1 MDKYEFNIKVEQI
14 KKLVNKGDFETAMKI
29 ADTIDWRRVRSTSL
43 LTMISQ
49 IYEKNAEY
57 QDAKDILL
65 LAYERAP
72 LGKGLLY
79 KLTDLALRENN
90 IQEAEAY
97 YREFCE
103 LSGDDP
109 RQYLLRF
116 LILEAKDA
124 PLEQQINSLER
135 YCQEELD
142 EKWLYHLAELYHQA
156 NQADDCVRICDKIML
171 MFGLGKYVDD
181 RLMSREVFLY
191 FSYSAN
197 LDAGSLAKLYAN
209 LLTYGTPDSDIYRMY
224 ERAMEE
230 FAVDQLFKERI
241 DGALAVLYR
250 KLIYPELID
259 TQMARVLPGILKS
272 CRVECR
278 EPAMKYVVVRHEEQM
293 TEDAYVLN
301 EGTAYVP
308 LFSERD
314 LVLFQDENET
324 RYARVNCAIQPVF
337 TDMEELLQTCFEMNP
352 MHPFLFM
359 NACAKAC
366 RKEVLTG
373 DDAILLEHAD
383 QKMELHPLFR
393 AKVLSAIVRYY
404 KRMADG
410 IEDAKKD
417 GSVSYLL
424 SLDKDQLTRDE
435 RNGVCGTLIRCGHF
449 SEAYEMVCRYGLE
462 GLPVNLLLRLCGRM
476 LLQNLFDRDD
486 HLLYLTWYVFEH
498 EKPDSVI
505 LDYLCEHFNGTVDQM
520 YRVLMQGLRL
530 RVETY
535 DLEERLVA
543 QMLFTGNTAKL
554 DRVFELYASR
564 KKTGENIVRAYF
576 TVKSVEYFLENRPT
590 DDKVFAFLEGAV
602 QGSSDRERIPDIY
615 LLALT
620 KYYAT
625 LPESTTRLISVMT
638 SSAIGALTTTP

>member
-1 MDKYEFNIKVEQI
+1 MR
-14 KKLVNKGDFETAMKI
+14 AS
-29 ADTIDWRRVRSTSL
+29 RS
-43 LTMISQ
+43 
-49 IYEKNAEY
+49 
-57 QDAKDILL
+57 
-65 LAYERAP
+65 
-72 LGKGLLY
+72 
-79 KLTDLALRENN
+79 
-90 IQEAEAY
+90 
-97 YREFCE
+97 YREFYRRLLTE
-103 LSGDDP
+103 LYGLYP
-109 RQYLLRF
+109 ETE
-116 LILEAKDA
+116 ILEALCAMLIRGDCRETA
-124 PLEQQINSLER
+124 CFEWYSRALEADLSLTR
-135 YCQEELD
+135 
-142 EKWLYHLAELYHQA
+142 LYEYYLYA
-156 NQADDCVRICDKIML
+156 MPEN
-171 MFGLGKYVDD
+171 YD

-404 KRMADG
+404 KRM
-410 IEDAKKD
+410 
-417 GSVSYLL
+417 
-424 SLDKDQLTRDE
+424 
-435 RNGVCGTLIRCGHF
+435 
-449 SEAYEMVCRYGLE
+449 
-462 GLPVNLLLRLCGRM
+462 RM
-476 LLQNLFDRDD
+476 
-486 HLLYLTWYVFEH
+486 
-498 EKPDSVI
+498 
-505 LDYLCEHFNGTVDQM
+505 
-520 YRVLMQGLRL
+520 GLRM
-530 RVETY
+530 RKRME
-535 DLEERLVA
+535 
-543 QMLFTGNTAKL
+543 
-554 DRVFELYASR
+554 VFH
-564 KKTGENIVRAYF
+564 TF
-576 TVKSVEYFLENRPT
+576 
-590 DDKVFAFLEGAV
+590 
-602 QGSSDRERIPDIY
+602 
-615 LLALT
+615 
-620 KYYAT
+620 
-625 LPESTTRLISVMT
+625 
-638 SSAIGALTTTP
+638 

>member
-1 MDKYEFNIKVEQI
+1 
-14 KKLVNKGDFETAMKI
+14 
-29 ADTIDWRRVRSTSL
+29 
-43 LTMISQ
+43 
-49 IYEKNAEY
+49 
-57 QDAKDILL
+57 
-65 LAYERAP
+65 
-72 LGKGLLY
+72 
-79 KLTDLALRENN
+79 
-90 IQEAEAY
+90 
-97 YREFCE
+97 
-103 LSGDDP
+103 
-109 RQYLLRF
+109 
-116 LILEAKDA
+116 
-124 PLEQQINSLER
+124 
-135 YCQEELD
+135 
-142 EKWLYHLAELYHQA
+142 
-156 NQADDCVRICDKIML
+156 
-171 MFGLGKYVDD
+171 
-181 RLMSREVFLY
+181 MSREVFFIL
-191 FSYSAN
+191 FVFGKFGCGVTGEALCEPSYIWNAGFGYLSDVRAGDGRVCGGSAFQGTDRRCPGGPVPEID
-197 LDAGSLAKLYAN
+197 LSGTDRYA
-209 LLTYGTPDSDIYRMY
+209 
-224 ERAMEE
+224 
-230 FAVDQLFKERI
+230 
-241 DGALAVLYR
+241 DGACPAGDFE
-250 KLIYPELID
+250 I
-259 TQMARVLPGILKS
+259 LPG
-272 CRVECR
+272 RMP

-520 YRVLMQGLRL
+520 YRVP
-530 RVETY
+530 
-535 DLEERLVA
+535 DA
-543 QMLFTGNTAKL
+543 
-554 DRVFELYASR
+554 
-564 KKTGENIVRAYF
+564 
-576 TVKSVEYFLENRPT
+576 
-590 DDKVFAFLEGAV
+590 GAAAPGGDV
-602 QGSSDRERIPDIY
+602 MIWRNGWWRRCS
-615 LLALT
+615 
-620 KYYAT
+620 
-625 LPESTTRLISVMT
+625 LP
-638 SSAIGALTTTP
+638 AIQQS

>member
-1 MDKYEFNIKVEQI
+1 
-14 KKLVNKGDFETAMKI
+14 
-29 ADTIDWRRVRSTSL
+29 
-43 LTMISQ
+43 
-49 IYEKNAEY
+49 
-57 QDAKDILL
+57 
-65 LAYERAP
+65 
-72 LGKGLLY
+72 
-79 KLTDLALRENN
+79 
-90 IQEAEAY
+90 
-97 YREFCE
+97 
-103 LSGDDP
+103 
-109 RQYLLRF
+109 
-116 LILEAKDA
+116 
-124 PLEQQINSLER
+124 
-135 YCQEELD
+135 
-142 EKWLYHLAELYHQA
+142 
-156 NQADDCVRICDKIML
+156 
-171 MFGLGKYVDD
+171 
-181 RLMSREVFLY
+181 
-191 FSYSAN
+191 
-197 LDAGSLAKLYAN
+197 
-209 LLTYGTPDSDIYRMY
+209 MY

-520 YRVLMQGLRL
+520 YRVLMQGAAAPGGDVRS
-530 RVETY
+530 
-535 DLEERLVA
+535 
-543 QMLFTGNTAKL
+543 GGTAGGADALYRQYSKVRPGVRAL
-554 DRVFELYASR
+554 CVTQENRGKYRARVFHGQERGIFSGKPSDGR
-564 KKTGENIVRAYF
+564 QGVRIFGGCCAGKLGSGADPGYL
-576 TVKSVEYFLENRPT
+576 SAGA
-590 DDKVFAFLEGAV
+590 DKVLCDAAGAFGGTAAPVPVGGGCAFRCGHDFCLF
-602 QGSSDRERIPDIY
+602 
-615 LLALT
+615 
-620 KYYAT
+620 
-625 LPESTTRLISVMT
+625 
-638 SSAIGALTTTP
+638 